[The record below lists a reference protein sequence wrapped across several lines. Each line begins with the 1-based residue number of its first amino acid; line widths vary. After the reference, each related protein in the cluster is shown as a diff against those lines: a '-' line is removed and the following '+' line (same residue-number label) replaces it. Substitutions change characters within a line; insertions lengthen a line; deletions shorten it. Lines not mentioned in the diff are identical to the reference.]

1 MFTYICRNGS
11 IINIMDLGF
20 RSTSVPSTSEIANVL
35 INAASNI
42 TAFSIDVNSIVVD
55 GERKKN
61 KMQLSNLIKKKLPS
75 LNSLINLCFVFS
87 YLSQYSQME

>member
-1 MFTYICRNGS
+1 
-11 IINIMDLGF
+11 MDLGF

-55 GERKKN
+55 GERKKK
-61 KMQLSNLIKKKLPS
+61 KMKLSNLILKKLPS